1 MPLVL
6 EFKSNDKMI
15 INGAVIENGGPH
27 TKLVVHNRAAIL
39 REKEI
44 LSEEDAKTPASRIYF
59 SLQCA
64 YIFPGKKEGFL
75 DAFSQYI
82 EEYLSACP
90 SAAPIAKEVVRDVQ
104 EGNLYKG
111 LRASQK
117 LIKHEASLVESL
129 QQDVSE
135 AVKELADQVPDLD
148 MEQDI
153 AEQGRRADD

>member
-27 TKLVVHNRAAIL
+27 TKLVIHNRAAIL

-44 LSEEDAKTPASRIYF
+44 LSDEDAKTPASRIYF

-64 YIFPGKKEGFL
+64 YIFPTKKDEYL
-75 DAFSQYI
+75 ESFSQYI
-82 EEYLSACP
+82 EEYLGACP
-90 SAAPIAKEVVRDVQ
+90 SAAPIAKEVVSEAQ
-104 EGNLYKG
+104 AGNLYKA

-117 LIKHEASLVESL
+117 LIKHEATLVEAL
-129 QQDVSE
+129 QNDVSQ
-135 AVKELADQVPDLD
+135 AVKDLADQIDTNGPLTDDADLK
-148 MEQDI
+148 
-153 AEQGRRADD
+153 RRADD